1 MVKNIGWSVVALAG
15 SLVAAAPATAQV
27 ATISVTGTVMSGADG
42 AGIFGAANASLV
54 GQAFSAVFNIK
65 PDTGATSVTTATLSQ
80 LFGNGSASPVDAYL
94 TIGGNTHYFSGM
106 ASSSALVQNGAGN
119 GGTDKLLYFTDSTD
133 YGINPVKQTLF
144 YVGVDTLRNI
154 IEAADFA
161 SYPNVD
167 VTLQDN
173 AKGFAQVANYDKVSG
188 SYGNVT
194 YADLAVKTIGAKVS
208 AVPEPSTWMLMIAGF
223 GTVGYAMRRRK
234 VSYART
240 QVA

>member
-15 SLVAAAPATAQV
+15 SLIAAAPAAAQV

-42 AGIFGAANASLV
+42 SGIFGPANASLV

-65 PDTGATSVTTATLSQ
+65 PTAGATTVTTATLSQ
-80 LFGNGSASPVDAYL
+80 LFGTGSASPVDAYL
-94 TIGGNTHYFSGM
+94 TIGGFTHYFSGM
-106 ASSSALVQNGAGN
+106 ASSTALAQNAAGQ

-144 YVGVDTLRNI
+144 YVGVDTLKNI
-154 IEAADFA
+154 IDAADFA
-161 SYPNVD
+161 SYPTMD

-173 AKGFAQVANYDKVSG
+173 AKGFAQIANYDATTG

-208 AVPEPSTWMLMIAGF
+208 AVPEPSSWMLMIAGF
-223 GTVGYAMRRRK
+223 GAVGYAMRRRK
-234 VSYART
+234 VSFAMPQT
-240 QVA
+240 A